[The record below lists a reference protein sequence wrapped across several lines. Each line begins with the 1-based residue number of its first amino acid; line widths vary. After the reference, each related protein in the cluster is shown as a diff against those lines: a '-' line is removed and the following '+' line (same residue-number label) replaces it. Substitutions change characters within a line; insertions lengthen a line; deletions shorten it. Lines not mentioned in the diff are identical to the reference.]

1 SSLRS
6 AASGSLAIS
15 QQQPQPAT
23 LPVNLANYDSDSN
36 GADNNGEYSSPTVPL
51 LSGRQHAFRIRFSPS
66 SERFDKLND
75 AEDAEGSGLC
85 CSCCFRR
92 FRHRRPDLFCVCFC
106 IATLLGYLVL
116 SSVHFWL
123 PYSCTAIFSWFKR
136 PPNSTTAGS
145 SEPMCAW
152 QLQLAYSASI
162 NCLQFGLALT
172 CQGCLLWFCRQM
184 TRSGYLSVARCCLRY
199 ARLPFYTC
207 ACFTAGL
214 SAMLSFSASLCPIG
228 GGDSSTGSACLGPLY
243 PQHLVML
250 VVACES
256 LVYSCLLLWLLRRLR
271 QSVAASPQPDAYS
284 EGHQQLADAAETEP
298 DDPFGSFTTS
308 TGGKLSVADVG
319 LSSSSSSTVL
329 NRQHSQ
335 QQPHPMDE
343 LLARQA
349 SLIGYLRLRN
359 NRLTRRVYRVEQEL
373 MHRQRELLDQQSL
386 SHVGLGFGR
395 AGLIVARV
403 AADYKWSLSGLVPDS
418 PEYAAVIAEVHERSA
433 NRLHRLCCVNRG
445 CFVKVGQHLA
455 ALNYLLPEPYTRVLG
470 RLHSDAP
477 ASNIEEVRQVIEEDF
492 GRPAHSIFRS
502 IDPSPCGAAS
512 LAQVHRAELLDG
524 TPVAVKVQHPDV
536 LARSAADMATM
547 DWLVGLVS
555 RLFVDFHFQWLV
567 DETRRNLPR
576 ELDFAAEAENMRL
589 ARRLYCGR
597 FPWLEVPG
605 AVAGLVSKR
614 VLVMELCR
622 GGQIDDLAYISSNRL
637 DRRQIVKQLTPD
649 FRLSYCRLWR
659 AIIDGDLAGIRASAD
674 SLGCGHLYGLFA
686 CMVSGRSWRAVSAG
700 VSRSEFSTEE
710 ELSEAGRL
718 LPQMTQ
724 VLESVPRQMLLLF
737 KANDLLRGIEH
748 RLTGRQRFGP
758 GLSFTLLTDACLRTL
773 AEASWAAADWRDWL
787 RLRCRLCL
795 IRALLIVRDLWAA
808 AAASVESA

>member
-1 SSLRS
+1 AVAVTAAAAAAAA
-6 AASGSLAIS
+6 AASYSNS
-15 QQQPQPAT
+15 D
-23 LPVNLANYDSDSN
+23 PVA
-36 GADNNGEYSSPTVPL
+36 GQGVR
-51 LSGRQHAFRIRFSPS
+51 G
-66 SERFDKLND
+66 
-75 AEDAEGSGLC
+75 
-85 CSCCFRR
+85 
-92 FRHRRPDLFCVCFC
+92 
-106 IATLLGYLVL
+106 VL
-116 SSVHFWL
+116 
-123 PYSCTAIFSWFKR
+123 R
-136 PPNSTTAGS
+136 
-145 SEPMCAW
+145 
-152 QLQLAYSASI
+152 
-162 NCLQFGLALT
+162 
-172 CQGCLLWFCRQM
+172 
-184 TRSGYLSVARCCLRY
+184 
-199 ARLPFYTC
+199 
-207 ACFTAGL
+207 
-214 SAMLSFSASLCPIG
+214 
-228 GGDSSTGSACLGPLY
+228 
-243 PQHLVML
+243 
-250 VVACES
+250 
-256 LVYSCLLLWLLRRLR
+256 
-271 QSVAASPQPDAYS
+271 
-284 EGHQQLADAAETEP
+284 
-298 DDPFGSFTTS
+298 
-308 TGGKLSVADVG
+308 
-319 LSSSSSSTVL
+319 
-329 NRQHSQ
+329 
-335 QQPHPMDE
+335 
-343 LLARQA
+343 
-349 SLIGYLRLRN
+349 
-359 NRLTRRVYRVEQEL
+359 
-373 MHRQRELLDQQSL
+373 
-386 SHVGLGFGR
+386 FGR
-395 AGLIVARV
+395 AGLTVARV

-477 ASNIEEVRQVIEEDF
+477 ASTIEKVRQVIEEDF
-492 GRPAHSIFRS
+492 DRPAHSIFRS

-637 DRRQIVKQLTPD
+637 DRRQIVKQVNQLYSCMMFDCGFVHSDPHPGNLLVRPDPALPSGVRIVLLDHGLYNQLTPD

-710 ELSEAGRL
+710 ELSIQSEAGRL

>member
-51 LSGRQHAFRIRFSPS
+51 LPGRQHAFRIRFSPS

-75 AEDAEGSGLC
+75 AEDTEGGGLC
-85 CSCCFRR
+85 CSSCCCFRR
-92 FRHRRPDLFCVCFC
+92 FRHRRPDLF
-106 IATLLGYLVL
+106 A
-116 SSVHFWL
+116 SASAL
-123 PYSCTAIFSWFKR
+123 PHCCAICTAIFSWFKR

-184 TRSGYLSVARCCLRY
+184 TARATSAWPAAACAMPGCHSIPAPALLRVALPRRRRRQLDRICL
-199 ARLPFYTC
+199 P
-207 ACFTAGL
+207 
-214 SAMLSFSASLCPIG
+214 
-228 GGDSSTGSACLGPLY
+228 GPLY

-284 EGHQQLADAAETEP
+284 EGHQQPADAAETEP

-373 MHRQRELLDQQSL
+373 MHRQRELLDQQS
-386 SHVGLGFGR
+386 
-395 AGLIVARV
+395 
-403 AADYKWSLSGLVPDS
+403 P
-418 PEYAAVIAEVHERSA
+418 
-433 NRLHRLCCVNRG
+433 
-445 CFVKVGQHLA
+445 LA
-455 ALNYLLPEPYTRVLG
+455 
-470 RLHSDAP
+470 
-477 ASNIEEVRQVIEEDF
+477 
-492 GRPAHSIFRS
+492 
-502 IDPSPCGAAS
+502 
-512 LAQVHRAELLDG
+512 
-524 TPVAVKVQHPDV
+524 
-536 LARSAADMATM
+536 
-547 DWLVGLVS
+547 
-555 RLFVDFHFQWLV
+555 
-567 DETRRNLPR
+567 
-576 ELDFAAEAENMRL
+576 
-589 ARRLYCGR
+589 
-597 FPWLEVPG
+597 
-605 AVAGLVSKR
+605 
-614 VLVMELCR
+614 
-622 GGQIDDLAYISSNRL
+622 
-637 DRRQIVKQLTPD
+637 
-649 FRLSYCRLWR
+649 
-659 AIIDGDLAGIRASAD
+659 
-674 SLGCGHLYGLFA
+674 
-686 CMVSGRSWRAVSAG
+686 
-700 VSRSEFSTEE
+700 
-710 ELSEAGRL
+710 
-718 LPQMTQ
+718 
-724 VLESVPRQMLLLF
+724 
-737 KANDLLRGIEH
+737 
-748 RLTGRQRFGP
+748 
-758 GLSFTLLTDACLRTL
+758 
-773 AEASWAAADWRDWL
+773 
-787 RLRCRLCL
+787 
-795 IRALLIVRDLWAA
+795 
-808 AAASVESA
+808 